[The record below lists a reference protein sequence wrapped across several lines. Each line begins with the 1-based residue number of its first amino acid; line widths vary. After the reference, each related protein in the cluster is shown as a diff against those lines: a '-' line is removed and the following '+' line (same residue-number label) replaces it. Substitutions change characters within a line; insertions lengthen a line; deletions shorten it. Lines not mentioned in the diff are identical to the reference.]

1 LDEYLGAIDVS
12 NIDKKRITA
21 VRKLEEL
28 GYTFANNDWMHPT
41 NDVAQAPAITDAL
54 HAPLL
59 KRADDLEGCTEGS
72 DEEREFGTITDAIEA
87 YKAVLPMGRK
97 KDGKG

>member
-1 LDEYLGAIDVS
+1 LDEYLGAIGVS

-28 GYTFANNDWMHPT
+28 GYTFANNDWMHRD
-41 NDVAQAPAITDAL
+41 NDVARAPAITDAL

-59 KRADDLEGCTEGS
+59 ERAHELEGCTEGS
-72 DEEREFGTITDAIEA
+72 DAEREFANITDAIKA
-87 YKAVLPMGRK
+87 YKAVLPLGRT

>member
-1 LDEYLGAIDVS
+1 LDEYLGAIGVS

-28 GYTFANNDWMHPT
+28 GYTFANNDWMHRD
-41 NDVAQAPAITDAL
+41 NDVARAPAITDAL

-59 KRADDLEGCTEGS
+59 ERADDLEGCTEGS
-72 DEEREFGTITDAIEA
+72 DAEREFATITDAIEA
-87 YKAVLPMGRK
+87 YKAVLPLGRT